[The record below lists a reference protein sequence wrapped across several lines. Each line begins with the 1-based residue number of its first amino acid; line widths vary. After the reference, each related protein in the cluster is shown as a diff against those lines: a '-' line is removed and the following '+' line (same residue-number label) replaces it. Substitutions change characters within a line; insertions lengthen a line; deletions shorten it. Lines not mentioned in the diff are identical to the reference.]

1 MPGKHTPTVGSL
13 KSWAEVIEVWVM
25 GAPPRMPDM
34 AGAEQDGRNPTVP
47 GAKAAAASRPA
58 TATSASIPARMMM

>member
-1 MPGKHTPTVGSL
+1 
-13 KSWAEVIEVWVM
+13 
-25 GAPPRMPDM
+25 MPDM